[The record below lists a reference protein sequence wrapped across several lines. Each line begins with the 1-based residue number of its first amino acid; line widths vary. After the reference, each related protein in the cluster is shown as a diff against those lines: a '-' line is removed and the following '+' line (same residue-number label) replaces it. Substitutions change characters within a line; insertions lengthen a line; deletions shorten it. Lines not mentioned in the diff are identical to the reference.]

1 MARLAVLGG
10 TGYTG
15 GHIVAKAVRA
25 GHHVTSYS
33 RTAPSE
39 PVDEVTYRTG
49 SLTDAAI
56 REHAVAG
63 ADVVIGALAPR
74 GELEDSLAGVYR
86 EVAGL
91 AAAGG
96 VRFGVVGGFSALRP
110 AEGAPRFYESGELPP
125 EFAAEARTMG
135 AVLDWLLSDA
145 PQGLDWFYVSPAAN
159 YGSYVPGEELGRY
172 RIGGGGA
179 LFDAEGE
186 SAISGPDFA
195 AAIVAEIDTPTHR
208 RAQFSV
214 AY

>member
-63 ADVVIGALAPR
+63 ADAVIGALAPR

-172 RIGGGGA
+172 RIGGEVA
-179 LFDAEGE
+179 LFDAEGK

>member
-96 VRFGVVGGFSALRP
+96 VRFGVGGGFSALRP

-172 RIGGGGA
+172 RIGGEVA
-179 LFDAEGE
+179 LFDAEGK

>member
-172 RIGGGGA
+172 RIGGEVA
-179 LFDAEGE
+179 LFDVEGK

>member
-56 REHAVAG
+56 REHAGAG
-63 ADVVIGALAPR
+63 AVVVMGALAP
-74 GELEDSLAGVYR
+74 GGVLEDSRAGVSR
-86 EVAGL
+86 VGAGR

-172 RIGGGGA
+172 RIGGEVA
-179 LFDAEGE
+179 LFDAEGK